1 MHQFG
6 TSILATALVFAAAPL
21 SRAQHPAAIGLP
33 VLPPTAAAAG
43 MAQQQAQLLATL
55 DTNHNGRLDP
65 AEIEAAQAGLITPPA
80 GAAGAN
86 NPAAANM
93 ASFQQFMLNKFDANR
108 NGVLD
113 LPEVEAARMA
123 LGMASGMN
131 RRASTG
137 AANQQGGN
145 NAAPAA
151 PPIKNVKRKNPLLAK
166 FDKNGNGKLDPEER
180 QAMDAAKTKP
190 HAKAAK
196 PARKPAKNAKPGQ
209 AAKPA
214 KNAKPPLKQAAAK

>member
-1 MHQFG
+1 MHPLRVP
-6 TSILATALVFAAAPL
+6 TLTTALVFFTAPFGQ
-21 SRAQHPAAIGLP
+21 AQHPATIGLP

-43 MAQQQAQLLATL
+43 MAQQQAQLMATL
-55 DTNHNGRLDP
+55 DTNRNGRLDP
-65 AEIEAAQAGLITPPA
+65 AEIEAAQAGLIKPPA

-86 NPAAANM
+86 NAAAANM
-93 ASFQQFMLNKFDANR
+93 AAFQQFMLSKFDANG

-137 AANQQGGN
+137 AANQPGGN
-145 NAAPAA
+145 NPAAPA

-196 PARKPAKNAKPGQ
+196 PARKPAKNAKP
-209 AAKPA
+209 
-214 KNAKPPLKQAAAK
+214 AKPPLKQAARR

>member
-1 MHQFG
+1 MHPFRIP
-6 TSILATALVFAAAPL
+6 TLTIALVFFTAQVGQ
-21 SRAQHPAAIGLP
+21 AQHPVVVGLP

-65 AEIEAAQAGLITPPA
+65 AEIEAAQAGLIKPPA

-86 NPAAANM
+86 NTAAANM
-93 ASFQQFMLNKFDANR
+93 AAFQQFMLNKFDANR

-123 LGMASGMN
+123 LGMANGMN

-137 AANQQGGN
+137 AANQPGGN
-145 NAAPAA
+145 NAAPPA

-166 FDKNGNGKLDPEER
+166 FDKNGNGKLDPDER

-196 PARKPAKNAKPGQ
+196 PARKPAKNPKPGQ
-209 AAKPA
+209 AAKPV